1 MNGCLP
7 RVACAILLAFSYGC
21 GGAGTTDPSAFAG
34 KFEGTYLDVTNH
46 AIRGPISAS
55 VNTKGD
61 LVLTVDGT
69 AHVGRVLPDGVVVGI
84 PPIAGTFE
92 LNEPSIFFLLTR
104 GKDGLIGYMDRVG
117 VPPASRVRWRDLDVE
132 SKRYLAREGR

>member
-1 MNGCLP
+1 MLK
-7 RVACAILLAFSYGC
+7 RLISFVMVAVLAVGC
-21 GGAGTTDPSAFAG
+21 GGAGATDPSAFAG

-55 VNTKGD
+55 VATNGD
-61 LVLTVDGT
+61 LVLNVDGT
-69 AHVGRVLPDGVVVGI
+69 VHLGRVLPDGVVVGI

-104 GKDGLIGYMDRVG
+104 GSDGLIGYMDRVG
-117 VPPASRVRWRDLDVE
+117 APPESRVRWRDLDVE
-132 SKRYLAREGR
+132 SKRYLARQGR